1 QNGVPRVSM
10 PEGTTGDPG
19 QLPLF
24 AAASPSARRSGQVS
38 PDVLLSEIAQLLLS
52 EESADRVFEAVAD
65 ALSQLVPYDTLS
77 LYQADNPLRVRR
89 PVLVRDAFVEQI
101 LAMGPIP
108 YGAGITG
115 RTAQDRSANLVNDA
129 HLDPRA
135 AQIPDTPEE
144 S

>member
-1 QNGVPRVSM
+1 MSSAWSRSASCRRSASVLTQPARSNDRAPARPIPDAQNGVPRVSM

-52 EESADRVFEAVAD
+52 EESADRVFDAVAD

-77 LYQADNPLRVRR
+77 LYQADNPLRVLR

-108 YGAGITG
+108 
-115 RTAQDRSANLVNDA
+115 
-129 HLDPRA
+129 
-135 AQIPDTPEE
+135 
-144 S
+144 